1 MTGDVWVAGAG
12 MTSFGKHPE
21 ASLRGLGREACR
33 QALVDAG
40 CEPGAIGA
48 VYCGSALAMLLHGEG
63 APGQAI
69 GWELGLRGVP
79 VVNVANACASGA
91 TALHLAWRDLAA
103 GLHDCVLVIGVDKAL
118 MPKGSVL
125 KVGAA
130 DPEVRLGEI
139 FPATFA
145 LVAQQHMRRFGTT
158 LAQMAEVSVKNHRHG
173 SLNPLAQF
181 NQLFTREEVL
191 ASPMIAD
198 PLTLYACCPNSD
210 GAAALVLRR
219 RRASPRDLALVGSA
233 LTSGQYD
240 NPRDFTRWECEI
252 AAAKLAYAQ
261 AGMGPEALDVVEVHD
276 AFTICEI
283 VHYEDLGLCAP
294 GEGGALVERGIT
306 ALGGRIPVNPSGG
319 LLARGHPP
327 GASGVAQVVEIVTQL
342 RGEAGVRQV
351 DGARTGLAQIMGG
364 SQAGDAQACA
374 VHILKAI

>member
-1 MTGDVWVAGAG
+1 MTDAVWVAGVG
-12 MTSFGKHPE
+12 MTSFGRHPQT
-21 ASLRGLGREACR
+21 SLRALGRVAGLD
-33 QALVDAG
+33 ALTDAAS
-40 CEPGAIGA
+40 EPAEIGA
-48 VYCGSALAMLLHGEG
+48 VYCGSALSLLLQGEG

-69 GWELGLRGVP
+69 GWELGIRGVP
-79 VVNVANACASGA
+79 VFNVANACASGA

-158 LAQMAEVSVKNHRHG
+158 PAQMAEISVKNHRHG

-181 NQLFTREEVL
+181 NQLLTRQEVL
-191 ASPMIAD
+191 DSMMVAD
-198 PLTLYACCPNSD
+198 PLTLYSCCPNSD

-219 RRASPRDLALVGSA
+219 QRRGPRDLVLAASVLS
-233 LTSGQYD
+233 SGQYD

-252 AAAKLAYAQ
+252 AAAKAAYAL
-261 AGMGPEALDVVEVHD
+261 AGTGPAGLDVVEVHD

-283 VHYEDLGLCAP
+283 VHYEGLGLCAP
-294 GEGGALVERGIT
+294 GAGGALAERGAT
-306 ALGGRIPVNPSGG
+306 ALGGRVPVNPSGG

-327 GASGVAQVVEIVTQL
+327 GASGVAQVVEIATQL
-342 RGEAGVRQV
+342 RGEAGARQV
-351 DGARTGLAQIMGG
+351 PNARVGLAQIMGG
-364 SQAGDAQACA
+364 SQAGDTQACA
-374 VHILKAI
+374 VHILRTY